1 MNDMKYIEA
10 IEKTLDTIEK
20 NKGLPTVDF
29 SNVTIFRG
37 GDALED
43 EQALLSI
50 CLADEAAVP
59 LALASV
65 SKESFRSRQHA
76 LVFDGIERA
85 IEIGISDGEL
95 PASVH
100 AILKEDGS
108 LQDAGGVEYLIWLQ
122 ESGLPAPYA
131 KQYIDRV
138 RLAHKKRKARQC
150 IIRAWEAFKNEENNE
165 DLQAILDQAKEH
177 VGNAVLEPEDE
188 DCKNV
193 SKDIFGVLENFEEDI
208 NNGRKTPGISTPW
221 THLNGFVNG
230 MREGD
235 LWVVGGRP
243 SEGKSVMGM
252 NMAVDAAKKGKRVLF
267 FSLEMSAEMFAQ
279 RVLASVCSVP
289 LHQLRRS
296 DEALFH
302 RGFDMMVQNANDLG
316 RLRME
321 VADPMTRTLPQIDK
335 RMRQFVSDHGGVD
348 LVIID
353 YLQLALVG
361 RKMPNI
367 EQETATKSAFF
378 KRLAMEFDCSV
389 VALAQ
394 LSRDGTKAGR
404 RPRLDD
410 LRGSGTIEQD
420 ADGVL
425 MIYRPSG
432 KENPKATVFVE
443 KNRNGELGHVDMVLI
458 GKHCRF
464 EEEAK
469 DGWY

>member
-10 IEKTLDTIEK
+10 IEKTLDTIEN

-221 THLNGFVNG
+221 AHLNGFVNG

-252 NMAVDAAKKGKRVLF
+252 NMAVDAA
-267 FSLEMSAEMFAQ
+267 
-279 RVLASVCSVP
+279 
-289 LHQLRRS
+289 
-296 DEALFH
+296 
-302 RGFDMMVQNANDLG
+302 
-316 RLRME
+316 
-321 VADPMTRTLPQIDK
+321 
-335 RMRQFVSDHGGVD
+335 
-348 LVIID
+348 
-353 YLQLALVG
+353 
-361 RKMPNI
+361 
-367 EQETATKSAFF
+367 
-378 KRLAMEFDCSV
+378 
-389 VALAQ
+389 
-394 LSRDGTKAGR
+394 
-404 RPRLDD
+404 
-410 LRGSGTIEQD
+410 
-420 ADGVL
+420 
-425 MIYRPSG
+425 
-432 KENPKATVFVE
+432 
-443 KNRNGELGHVDMVLI
+443 
-458 GKHCRF
+458 
-464 EEEAK
+464 
-469 DGWY
+469 